1 LAGCHSDPGSIPGA
15 STTIACLI
23 RLFLALVGCR
33 TPWLTA
39 PAAREI
45 IAIAMRTR
53 SAASL
58 ALLFAAI
65 ATAPSAHAAPTYTVV
80 DIGVPDDSSDPSV
93 VEVYGINNLGELTG
107 RYRLANGESHAFLY
121 THGVVEDL
129 GTLQT
134 GKMSIGFAVNDA
146 SQVTGSSTLSDQSSN
161 EHAFLHN
168 GVFMADLG
176 TLGGTISQGRGINSS
191 GEVAGESTI
200 DALFH
205 RAFFFNGTFMENL
218 GVVAGAS
225 SKATAI
231 NDAHMITGLSTSVAG
246 PGHAFL
252 YDGVEMHDIG
262 TLGISVSE
270 GRAINA
276 TGQIAGFSF
285 PPGSFDQHAIFYDGA
300 IMHDL
305 GTLGGAKS
313 FANGINDDGFVTGVS
328 DIDESSVIHAFVW
341 DGSMHDLNDL
351 VVDLPPGVTIEL
363 QGSGQLGVV
372 INRSG
377 QIAAS
382 GRYLTGG
389 PESATRGFLLTPVP
403 EPAPS
408 TSMASAAL
416 AAIAAARRRCVQPVS

>member
-1 LAGCHSDPGSIPGA
+1 
-15 STTIACLI
+15 
-23 RLFLALVGCR
+23 
-33 TPWLTA
+33 
-39 PAAREI
+39 
-45 IAIAMRTR
+45 MRTR
-53 SAASL
+53 SLATL
-58 ALLFAAI
+58 ALLLAAL
-65 ATAPSAHAAPTYTVV
+65 ATASSAHAAPTYTVV
-80 DIGVPDDSSDPSV
+80 DIGVPDDAAEPSTV
-93 VEVYGINNLGELTG
+93 NAYGINNLGEVTG
-107 RYRLANGESHAFLY
+107 SYNLANGEAHAFLY
-121 THGVVEDL
+121 THGVMQDL

-134 GKMSIGFAVNDA
+134 GKRSIGFAVNDS
-146 SQVTGSSTLSDQSSN
+146 SQVTGSSTLSDQSSA

-176 TLGGTISQGRGINSS
+176 TLGGAFSQGWGINSS

-200 DALFH
+200 DGLFH

-218 GVVAGAS
+218 GVAAGAS
-225 SKATAI
+225 SKARAI
-231 NDAHMITGLSTSVAG
+231 NDAHMITGGTTSVAG
-246 PGHAFL
+246 PQHAFL

-285 PPGSFDQHAIFYDGA
+285 PPGGAFQHAIFYDGVTM
-300 IMHDL
+300 IDL

-313 FANGINDDGFVTGVS
+313 FANGINDAGLVTGVS
-328 DIDESSVIHAFVW
+328 DIDQTSTIHAFVW

-351 VVDLPPGVTIEL
+351 VVDLPQGVTIEL

-377 QIAAS
+377 QIAVS

-389 PESATRGFLLTPVP
+389 PGPTSIRAFLLTPVP
-403 EPAPS
+403 EPTVPTA
-408 TSMASAAL
+408 ACAAL
-416 AAIAAARRRCVQPVS
+416 AAIAAARRRSVFVCHRLCNRSRFASANGARLSGGPTCSRPAA